1 MDEDEFS
8 LVDDVE
14 APADTQPP
22 GAHIVD
28 YELQKLLSQGWQRY
42 LALVRDEVGEIPAA
56 VCKQI
61 TTRFEAE
68 CHAGDHLRRGVRAVS
83 RTRRSYV
90 LEEALWQTDS
100 GQVVATSTVVM
111 TGIDRATGR
120 AAEIPDEMWAAVER
134 REGRSIPA
142 GERRGAHND
151 KAAEHP

>member
-1 MDEDEFS
+1 MDEEEFS
-8 LVDDVE
+8 LVDDVDP
-14 APADTQPP
+14 PADTQPA

-42 LALVRDEVGEIPAA
+42 VGLLREEVGDIPAP

-68 CHAGDHLRRGVRAVS
+68 CHAGDRLRRGVRAVS

-90 LEEALWQTDS
+90 LEEALWQADS
-100 GQVVATSTVVM
+100 GRVVATSSVVM
-111 TGIDRATGR
+111 TGIDRETGR

-142 GERRGAHND
+142 GEPR
-151 KAAEHP
+151 